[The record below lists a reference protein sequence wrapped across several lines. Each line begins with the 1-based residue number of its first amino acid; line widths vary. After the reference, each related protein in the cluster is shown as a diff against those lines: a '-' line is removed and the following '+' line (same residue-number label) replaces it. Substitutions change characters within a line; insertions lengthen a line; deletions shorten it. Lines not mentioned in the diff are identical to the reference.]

1 MGAPWGCTM
10 AGEMPSERKHRV
22 SSQGRRQQMVM
33 ARLSD
38 PGPLQ
43 GKRTQHEK
51 EGLRGRGIKHTGR
64 DCGDKTEGTG
74 KCPSGTAPRQHAQ
87 RFMPWATRSPNS
99 RTAAGRAPPAPARS
113 AAAPRWQLGPAV
125 PVAGGGPC
133 FSSIGGAEGPP
144 GYGGGGSLDM
154 A

>member
-22 SSQGRRQQMVM
+22 SSQGRRQQTVG
-33 ARLSD
+33 AWLSD
-38 PGPLQ
+38 PRPRQ

-64 DCGDKTEGTG
+64 VCGNCGDTTEDTG

-99 RTAAGRAPPAPARS
+99 CSKWSFPYCLLSRGTLLAAGTLS
-113 AAAPRWQLGPAV
+113 TCCRWWAV
-125 PVAGGGPC
+125 LLFYRRC
-133 FSSIGGAEGPP
+133 
-144 GYGGGGSLDM
+144 
-154 A
+154 

>member
-38 PGPLQ
+38 PEPLQ

-87 RFMPWATRSPNS
+87 RFMPWGHQKPKFMHSSRQSSPCSCPLSSSTPLAAGTRSTCC
-99 RTAAGRAPPAPARS
+99 RG
-113 AAAPRWQLGPAV
+113 WAV
-125 PVAGGGPC
+125 LLL
-133 FSSIGGAEGPP
+133 
-144 GYGGGGSLDM
+144 YRRR
-154 A
+154 